1 MVVKATKIAVSVEIG
16 KGAVLVK
23 VTGENAS
30 LGEPPRAILFD
41 AGKHALIPRG

>member
-16 KGAVLVK
+16 KRAESVK

-30 LGEPPRAILFD
+30 RRDKTF
-41 AGKHALIPRG
+41 KVSIPKS